1 MMKIE
6 ISQETIEALM
16 RDVLIQD
23 YRWLRETLYDL
34 VNRGVEE
41 GKLGEH
47 HIEDYQFN
55 KRIFEALKIVMEYY
69 LADHEREV
77 ILAE

>member
-1 MMKIE
+1 MLKIE
-6 ISQETIEALM
+6 ISQETADGLM
-16 RDVLIQD
+16 RDILVQD

-47 HIEDYQFN
+47 QIEDYQFN

>member
-1 MMKIE
+1 MKIE

-47 HIEDYQFN
+47 QIEDYQFN

>member
-47 HIEDYQFN
+47 QIEDYQFN

>member
-55 KRIFEALKIVMEYY
+55 KRIFEALKIVMEFY